1 MEIRIPDEGA
11 ASQHSK
17 NLFSTKKYCIASDA
31 RDDAAAAKIW
41 AIYAAE
47 AEKYDKGLV
56 QSWKSDMDGM
66 LIFAGLFS
74 AVLTAFLIE
83 SYKTLNP
90 DPVDLTVLL
99 LTRISEQLADSAHG
113 NATNTPLPLE
123 LGDGGPTRAA
133 LACNALWF
141 LSLGLSLSCALIA
154 TLLEQ
159 WAREFLHRTDIH
171 SAPVIRARIF
181 SFLYHGLRR
190 FNMHAIVDIIPLLLH
205 LSLMLF
211 FSGLVAFLI
220 PVNTGIAIIAA
231 VMLFVVATT
240 YSVLTV
246 FPLRYL
252 DSPYRTPLTG
262 LFWKLYQYFRTR
274 IQWSPRPSTPW
285 GPLAPSGLA
294 SETMV
299 AAISRVTAK
308 ASEQRASR
316 DLRALVWT
324 VKSLADNT
332 ELEPFVDAIS
342 DVLWG
347 PQGRRKAYHDVLH
360 HLVNNPQTVLHTRII
375 DLYCSCDA
383 GILTPVATKRRKII
397 CYKAMWTTIPLLH
410 APHSYPVFPRDHI
423 WRISVQRSGE
433 KDLEVMQYASSVEAM
448 VWWRLFENDKIVLNA
463 HLEYL
468 QRRQATSGGVGAVD
482 LTHIKHFIRDL
493 VAYSPYYVS
502 TQHLVFDYG
511 TSSDRQIST
520 LLGNIRHILTTTPYI
535 ILLHYLQSASMLD
548 TLPYSFRWTVN
559 FLRPSHRA
567 PSSVRSNLD
576 ITFGKVVPRLLHS
589 FNSAEPGWMD
599 SVMNELV
606 LAWLQQETL
615 SDGLTLHPEFLRYLN
630 DRRSEAAVS
639 TAMKPIAYTK
649 FWEVLAN
656 TLETTAKRNRLQN
669 SLTAAWRLVSADT
682 MLFPPFSLVP
692 RLLDACMGLNI
703 PSVPPSLIAVFKSY
717 YMLYESRSLRAT
729 DPANAMHRWLA
740 TIAIS
745 SADAHVSSSTAAY
758 NFSTDHPLS
767 VGDGDA
773 FVVLF
778 AEYLEDCARSSADSK
793 FPHDTM
799 TALHLMNP
807 TVIES
812 FQIHETHQIR
822 FANAL
827 KSFFGSPACG
837 HLRFTIIADTWLFRR
852 YLYPETPRIPRW
864 LDNPIARDSV
874 IATLTQYIEEMAAS
888 AEADTERAVVRTTTI
903 VDALRV
909 SSQNEGNSAERE
921 IEHRVSHQ

>member
-1 MEIRIPDEGA
+1 M
-11 ASQHSK
+11 
-17 NLFSTKKYCIASDA
+17 
-31 RDDAAAAKIW
+31 W

-90 DPVDLTVLL
+90 DPDDLTVLL

-113 NATNTPLPLE
+113 NATNIPLPLE

-181 SFLYHGLRR
+181 SFLYYGLRR

-262 LFWKLYQYFRTR
+262 LFWKLYQYFNFQ

-294 SETMV
+294 AETMV

-308 ASEQRASR
+308 ASEQRASQ

-347 PQGRRKAYHDVLH
+347 PQGRRKAHYDILH

-375 DLYCSCDA
+375 DLYRSCDA
-383 GILTPVATKRRKII
+383 GILTPVAMKRRKII
-397 CYKAMWTTIPLLH
+397 CYKAMWTTIPLIH
-410 APHSYPVFPRDHI
+410 APHCYPVFPKDYI

-433 KDLEVMQYASSVEAM
+433 KDLEVLQYASSVEAM
-448 VWWRLFENDKIVLNA
+448 VWWRVFEDDKLALNT
-463 HLEYL
+463 HVEYL
-468 QRRQATSGGVGAVD
+468 QRLQATSGEVGAAD
-482 LTHIKHFIRDL
+482 LTHIKRFIENL
-493 VAYSPYYVS
+493 VTFSPYYVS
-502 TQHLVFDYG
+502 TQHPQFVDSG
-511 TSSDRQIST
+511 TSSDHQISA
-520 LLGNIRHILTTTPYI
+520 LLGNLRHILTTTPYV
-535 ILLHYLQSASMLD
+535 ILFHYLQSASMLD
-548 TLPYSFRWTVN
+548 TLPYSFRWTID
-559 FLRPSHRA
+559 FLRPRHRA
-567 PSSVRSNLD
+567 PSTIRSNLD
-576 ITFGKVVPRLLHS
+576 ATFDEVVPRLLND

-599 SVMNELV
+599 SVMNALI
-606 LAWLQQETL
+606 LAWLQQDSL

-630 DRRSEAAVS
+630 DCCSEAAVT
-639 TAMKPIAYTK
+639 TAMKPITYSK

-656 TLETTAKRNRLQN
+656 TLETTAQGNRLRD

-682 MLFPPFSLVP
+682 MLFPPFSLIP

-745 SADAHVSSSTAAY
+745 SADPHVSSSTAAY
-758 NFSTDHPLS
+758 IFSTDHPLS

-773 FVVLF
+773 YVVLF
-778 AEYLEDCARSSADSK
+778 AEYLEDCAKSSAGSV
-793 FPHDTM
+793 FPHDAM

-812 FQIHETHQIR
+812 SQIQETHQIR

-827 KSFFGSPACG
+827 RSFFGSAACE
-837 HLRFTIIADTWLFRR
+837 HLRFTLIANSWLFRR
-852 YLYPETPRIPRW
+852 YLYPETPRIPQW
-864 LDNPIARDSV
+864 LDNPTARDSV
-874 IATLTQYIEEMAAS
+874 IATLTQYIKEMAGS

-903 VDALRV
+903 LDALRV
-909 SSQNEGNSAERE
+909 SSQNEGNSADCNERRE
-921 IEHRVSHQ
+921 IEH